1 MKIPMI
7 GLSNRP
13 GSTPKPLFSTR
24 QLEGFESTA
33 IPGKFVAGRLDSTPS
48 PNTHILLPSG
58 ITLLGVENW
67 VTKLADVA

>member
-1 MKIPMI
+1 MSLAIAQP
-7 GLSNRP
+7 
-13 GSTPKPLFSTR
+13 R
-24 QLEGFESTA
+24 QLNQFESTE
-33 IPGKFVAGRLDSTPS
+33 IPGKFVARWLDSTPS